1 MTGEGARLLI
11 VDDEEELVSALVE
24 RLVFRGYAVEGAADG
39 RQALAMVKERPF
51 DVVVADLKMPRI
63 GGIELMRSLRR
74 EFPHVRVILI
84 TGHGRTDDEVSA
96 LAEMANGL
104 LLKPFAIE
112 ALVAK
117 VEEVLGRGP
126 GERRD

>member
-24 RLVFRGYAVEGAADG
+24 RLIFRGYAVEGAADG
-39 RQALAMVKERPF
+39 RQALARVKERPF
-51 DVVVADLKMPRI
+51 DVVVADLKMPRL
-63 GGIELMRSLRR
+63 GGIELMRTLRR
-74 EFPHVRVILI
+74 DFPHLRVILI
-84 TGHGRTDDEVSA
+84 TGHGRPDEQVAA
-96 LAEMANGL
+96 LADMADGL

-126 GERRD
+126 GGRRG